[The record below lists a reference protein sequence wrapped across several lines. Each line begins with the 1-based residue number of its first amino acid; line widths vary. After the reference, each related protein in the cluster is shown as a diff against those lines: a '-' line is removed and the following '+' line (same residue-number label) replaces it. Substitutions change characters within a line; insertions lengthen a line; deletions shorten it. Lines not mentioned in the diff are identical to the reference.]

1 MPLPGKLQSY
11 NLTKEEW
18 QAIRN
23 LAKDWSII
31 IKPADESLCVEG
43 LCNWDR
49 EAVWLKAIDNLV
61 TY

>member
-1 MPLPGKLQSY
+1 M
-11 NLTKEEW
+11 
-18 QAIRN
+18 RN
-23 LAKDWSII
+23 LVEDWSII
-31 IKPADESLCVEG
+31 IKPADEGLCVEG